1 MLETEFPHK
10 KLAGSDTFM
19 RAPYMTSHLNF
30 MTSHIAKDGNPG
42 KDRDRFLCAVLNK
55 KGRIRAADP
64 ARKERDNYCCAS

>member
-1 MLETEFPHK
+1 MSYTDIPFPPSFHAPSVCMLETEFPHK

-42 KDRDRFLCAVLNK
+42 KDRDRFL
-55 KGRIRAADP
+55 
-64 ARKERDNYCCAS
+64 